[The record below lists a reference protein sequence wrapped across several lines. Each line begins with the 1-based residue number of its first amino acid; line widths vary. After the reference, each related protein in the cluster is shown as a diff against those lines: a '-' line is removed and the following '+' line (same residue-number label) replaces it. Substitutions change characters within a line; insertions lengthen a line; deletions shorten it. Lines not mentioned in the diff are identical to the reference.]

1 MSTTELLLKTHFE
14 GRVLR
19 TLQSYFRRNNDVL
32 LKESLIATGLEKE
45 DVEHVMAMIYDKHTV
60 SEIMVVLRERNAF
73 ARDQQAE

>member
-32 LKESLIATGLEKE
+32 LKESLVATGLKKE
-45 DVEHVMAMIYDKHTV
+45 DVEHVMTMIYNKHTV
-60 SEIMVVLRERNAF
+60 SEIMGVLRERNAF
-73 ARDQQAE
+73 ARDQKAE